1 MTKETFTIFVTA
13 GFLGGFWEHLVMS
26 RCVLNSKVGK
36 HLGYYKQTAVLNN
49 FSFSLSWSS
58 RIRLL
63 PLWGLDLPRTT
74 ASLEV
79 GHNQ

>member
-1 MTKETFTIFVTA
+1 MTKETFTIFVTS

-49 FSFSLSWSS
+49 FSFSLS
-58 RIRLL
+58 
-63 PLWGLDLPRTT
+63 
-74 ASLEV
+74 
-79 GHNQ
+79 